1 MSSREFAVNVE
12 PAPPA
17 DPAESAAVETVSGP
31 PADFAA
37 LAASRREWVLTV
49 LRPWCRAATR
59 RDLRLAEGAWADLA
73 GDVGTRE
80 TLWAW
85 AWERFPALC
94 EPGLAPPSESRAVR
108 VTLTDGT
115 TVAGTPDGRR
125 SVRGE
130 LWLVGD
136 GPSGWEERG
145 PFALDQIA
153 RVEPADGP
161 AAGPHPPPR
170 SITMPH

>member
-1 MSSREFAVNVE
+1 MNVD

-17 DPAESAAVETVSGP
+17 DPAEPNAL

-37 LAASRREWVLTV
+37 LAASRREWVLNV
-49 LRPWCRAATR
+49 LRPWCRVASR
-59 RDLRLAEGAWADLA
+59 RDLRLAESAWTDLA

-85 AWERFPALC
+85 AWERFPVLC
-94 EPGLAPPSESRAVR
+94 EPGLTPPSESRPVR
-108 VTLTDGT
+108 VALADGR
-115 TVAGTPDGRR
+115 TVVGTPDGRR

-136 GPSGWEERG
+136 GADGREEFG

-153 RVEPADGP
+153 QVEPAEQTAG
-161 AAGPHPPPR
+161 GPHPPPR
-170 SITMPH
+170 NVTMPH